1 MGFTLGGLASG
12 MDTGAIIDALVGVKR
27 IPLTRI
33 EERKTQANTRL
44 TALKTFDAKLD
55 SLLAKVDGFD
65 AGRDLL
71 ATKATTS
78 SATNLSATA
87 YSSATPGSYQVK
99 VGQLAQMEKAV
110 YQGVVDKS
118 TTAFGTGTLR
128 LGHDG
133 LDAVAYPDG
142 YVDITIDE
150 SNNTLEGMRDAI
162 NAKSADSGVNA
173 SIINDGSG
181 TPYRLVLTGKTVK
194 DANITLD
201 ASNLT
206 GGAAF
211 PVKDTAVSRTAQQAI
226 VQVDGV
232 TIWSDSN
239 TLTEAIPGVTLDLK
253 QADSGFEPAD
263 LNWESVTATN
273 VAVTTD
279 NSGIQKKIEDFVT
292 AFNDLMKASKDEA
305 LENDSGIQVVMRTL
319 RGKLYN
325 ATDAS
330 GLYQLGVKTEKDGS
344 LSIDTAKLSKAI
356 SDDLSGVKSLLSG
369 DDLAVKGIGDLLKES
384 LTSFTSPTTGVLAS
398 RQSIIENSLRSLDK
412 EISRGEERLT
422 AYEEQL
428 TAQFSAMEKLVS
440 SMNSQGNY
448 FSQQAAIWSN
458 M

>member
-1 MGFTLGGLASG
+1 MGLTLGGLASG
-12 MDTGAIIDALVGVKR
+12 MDTGAIIEALVGVKR
-27 IPLTRI
+27 TPITRM
-33 EERKTQANTRL
+33 EERKTQANARL
-44 TALKTFDAKLD
+44 TALKTFDTKLD
-55 SLLAKVDGFD
+55 SLLAKVDGLET
-65 AGRDLL
+65 GRDLL
-71 ATKATTS
+71 ANKATAS
-78 SATNLSATA
+78 SETNLSATA

-99 VGQLAQMEKAV
+99 VGQLAQVEKAV
-110 YQGVVDKS
+110 YQGVADKS
-118 TTAFGTGTLR
+118 TTTFGTGTLR

-142 YVDITIDE
+142 YVDIAIDE

-162 NAKSADSGVNA
+162 NAKSADSGVTA

-206 GGAAF
+206 GGAAL
-211 PVKDTAVSRTAQQAI
+211 PVKDTAVSSAARQAI

-232 TIWSDSN
+232 TIRSDSN

-253 QADSGFEPAD
+253 QSAAGFDSGAPDWNA
-263 LNWESVTATN
+263 VTATN
-273 VAVTTD
+273 ITVTTD
-279 NSGIQKKIEDFVT
+279 NAGIQKKVEDFVS
-292 AFNDLMKASKDEA
+292 AFNDLLKASQDEA
-305 LENDSGIQVVMRTL
+305 LANDGGIQVVMRTL

-325 ATDAS
+325 TTDAT

-344 LSIDTAKLSKAI
+344 LTVDTTKLGKAI
-356 SDDLSGVKSLLSG
+356 SDNLAGVKSLLAG
-369 DDLAVKGIGDLLKES
+369 DDLTVKGIGDLLKES
-384 LTSFTSPTTGVLAS
+384 LVSFTSPTTGVLAN
-398 RQSIIENSLRSLDK
+398 RQSIIESSIRSLDK
-412 EISRGEERLT
+412 EIARGEERLT

-428 TAQFSAMEKLVS
+428 TAQFSAMEQLVS

-448 FSQQAAIWSN
+448 FSQQAAIWAN